1 MLSVKVEKEKEVET
15 KELDPIL
22 LELDSGKSDGEE
34 SQSVRKKRKRKWYR
48 VEDSRSAKIEDIELS
63 DTKTED
69 ESEKVEDQVSKDL
82 HLSQIEEQMDIQ
94 SENVFVRYLN
104 FMCCVILF

>member
-22 LELDSGKSDGEE
+22 LELESDGEE

-48 VEDSRSAKIEDIELS
+48 VEDSRSAKIELS